1 MSIGTHNAATSESLS
16 WDLAEEVISDATRM
30 SGLAHAAAVQSAI
43 QREATDAAMD
53 LMRMCRAEH
62 RDAR

>member
-1 MSIGTHNAATSESLS
+1 MSIAPHTSSTNEDFS
-16 WDLAEEVISDATRM
+16 WDLAEEVLADATRL

-53 LMRMCRAEH
+53 LMRMCRADH
-62 RDAR
+62 RESR